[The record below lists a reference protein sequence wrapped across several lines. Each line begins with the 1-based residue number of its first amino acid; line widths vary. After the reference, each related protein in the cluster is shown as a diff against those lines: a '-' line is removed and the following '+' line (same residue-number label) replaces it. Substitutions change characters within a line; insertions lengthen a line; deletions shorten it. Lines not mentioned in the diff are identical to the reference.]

1 MADTPADPQ
10 GLAEAVGQALMAE
23 DHAAHHAG
31 IRLDAI
37 GPGFARMSMLVRADM
52 VNAHGICHGGLIFTL
67 ADSAFAYACNA
78 RNARTVAQSCSI
90 EFLAMARE
98 GDRLEAVCREQA
110 SVGRSGVYDVTVTDE
125 RARTIALFRGRGRTL
140 GDALV
145 GT

>member
-23 DHAAHHAG
+23 DHAARHAG

-37 GPGFARMSMLVRADM
+37 GPGSARMSMLVRADM

-67 ADSAFAYACNA
+67 ADTAFAYACNA

-90 EFLAMARE
+90 EFLAMVRE

-110 SVGRSGVYDVTVTDE
+110 SVGRSSVYDVTVTDE

-145 GT
+145 GI